1 MASKYA
7 KSISRSTKRTRS
19 RHLVQQEDNLSDGDT
34 SDVEFIGDKPAQP
47 THLYSAINKVNHISD
62 DKDENRFSSLS
73 PSVKPTQLESREF
86 ESEGVLSSSSS
97 LYEHRKRKRLSSVIF
112 TQPTKLEFLT
122 DFHTSLTPEQSA
134 LNYVITNLKSPAI
147 TTQVPVISSVWPP
160 NFISE
165 NILSNIDY
173 FLANHVDK
181 TIKEFTNLDSKVSLL
196 LKMFT
201 VFDENREC
209 VSFIAIIATWLD
221 EKMKFNELLL
231 DFSLCKAVE
240 KDDESFIYEVAKA
253 IFESLE
259 EYRILQKVFVI
270 TYDYQNIEIEK
281 EVLSKAVSDFYNGQ
295 RPKIVMTYSLASAI
309 DSIAINFMQSLDIEA
324 WSLAKQYDYSAS
336 FDLQSLDSKNEWR
349 CIDCIRC
356 ILLYYSDSTA
366 KQNEWLS
373 FCGDQNIKKATANH
387 ILLDNPSDWLS
398 TYQMLSHS
406 LLLRK
411 AFNKATSQDDLVSY
425 KIDYKD
431 WEKIEQIV
439 KLFHILKNF
448 SELLNTQQPLLNL
461 SALTIWKI
469 KDILYD
475 IKTLK
480 GPFANFRIDLCKK
493 FEMAFGEY
501 EQWVLSE
508 DQWPDL
514 IFQFASI
521 LDPRQVCTTLSEY
534 CLSKDVNTI
543 MIEFENF
550 ISQYK
555 LERQDTEFLIS
566 VNKLD
571 PGDPFNGEL
580 FLENP
585 SIDKKYQA
593 PMYLSREPIRYKSMT
608 ESEPMLIWWQSH
620 KLYYPHHFAA
630 ACDLLGA
637 PGSVEGAVERLFG
650 KKFHSLLR
658 TQWKTVSSDILRKL
672 VILRAKSHFK

>member
-7 KSISRSTKRTRS
+7 KSINRSTKRTRS

-47 THLYSAINKVNHISD
+47 LHLYSEINHVNHISD
-62 DKDENRFSSLS
+62 DKDENHFSSLS

-86 ESEGVLSSSSS
+86 ESEGALSSSSS
-97 LYEHRKRKRLSSVIF
+97 LFEHRKRKRLSSVIF
-112 TQPTKLEFLT
+112 PHPAKLEFLT

-134 LNYVITNLKSPAI
+134 LNYVISNLKSPAI

-160 NFISE
+160 NLMSE

-181 TIKEFTNLDSKVSLL
+181 TIKEFTKLNSKVSLL

-201 VFDENREC
+201 VFDENGDS
-209 VSFIAIIATWLD
+209 VSFLAIIATWLD

-231 DFSLCKAVE
+231 DFILCKAVDKE
-240 KDDESFIYEVAKA
+240 DESFIYEVAKA
-253 IFESLE
+253 VFESLE

-270 TYDYQNIEIEK
+270 TYDYQNIEIDK
-281 EVLSKAVSDFYNGQ
+281 EVLLKAISDFYNGQ
-295 RPKIVMTYSLASAI
+295 RSTIVMTYSLASSI
-309 DSIAINFMQSLDIEA
+309 NSIATNFLQNLDIEA
-324 WSLAKQYDYSAS
+324 WSLARQYDYSAS
-336 FDLQSLDSKNEWR
+336 FDLENLDLNNEWR

-366 KQNEWLS
+366 KQSDWLS
-373 FCGDQNIKKATANH
+373 FCGDQNLKGVTANH
-387 ILLDNPSDWLS
+387 ILLDNPTDWLS

-411 AFNKATSQDDLVSY
+411 AFNKATNQDDLVSY
-425 KIDYKD
+425 KIDDND
-431 WEKIEQIV
+431 WEKIEQVV
-439 KLFHILKNF
+439 KLLHILKNF

-469 KDILYD
+469 KNVLYD
-475 IKTLK
+475 IKNLN
-480 GPFANFRIDLCKK
+480 GPFANFRLDLCKK
-493 FEMAFGEY
+493 FEMAFLEY
-501 EQWVLSE
+501 EQWILRE

-534 CLSKDVNTI
+534 CRSNDVNTI
-543 MIEFENF
+543 MINFENF

-555 LERQDTEFLIS
+555 SETKDTETLIS
-566 VNKLD
+566 EKKID

-580 FLENP
+580 FLETP
-585 SIDKKYQA
+585 SIGKKYQA
-593 PMYLSREPIRYKSMT
+593 PMYLSREPIRYKSIT
-608 ESEPMLIWWQSH
+608 ESEPMLIWWQSQ

-630 ACDLLGA
+630 ARDLLGA

-650 KKFHSLLR
+650 KNFHSLLR
-658 TQWKTVSSDILRKL
+658 TQWKTVSSDFFRKV